1 MFPAQK
7 RPGTL
12 TQTRPRLKKSNGF
25 QRKRCARLRTQRF
38 QQVFNRARHRV
49 DGGWHGVDC
58 VFNVGLHSL
67 LIFSRARRNDGR
79 GIISRRNIV
88 KFNMYSAANATP
100 QPAKKPARKRIIV
113 LSKPARTT
121 TPAAVQKL
129 RQVPTVK
136 LPYGGFLA
144 VAN

>member
-1 MFPAQK
+1 M
-7 RPGTL
+7 
-12 TQTRPRLKKSNGF
+12 
-25 QRKRCARLRTQRF
+25 
-38 QQVFNRARHRV
+38 
-49 DGGWHGVDC
+49 
-58 VFNVGLHSL
+58 
-67 LIFSRARRNDGR
+67 
-79 GIISRRNIV
+79 
-88 KFNMYSAANATP
+88 KFNLYSAANATP
-100 QPAKKPARKRIIV
+100 QPAKKPARKRIIVV

>member
-1 MFPAQK
+1 M
-7 RPGTL
+7 
-12 TQTRPRLKKSNGF
+12 
-25 QRKRCARLRTQRF
+25 
-38 QQVFNRARHRV
+38 
-49 DGGWHGVDC
+49 
-58 VFNVGLHSL
+58 
-67 LIFSRARRNDGR
+67 
-79 GIISRRNIV
+79 

-100 QPAKKPARKRIIV
+100 QAAKTGRKRIV
-113 LSKPARTT
+113 YLSKPARMT

>member
-1 MFPAQK
+1 M
-7 RPGTL
+7 
-12 TQTRPRLKKSNGF
+12 
-25 QRKRCARLRTQRF
+25 
-38 QQVFNRARHRV
+38 
-49 DGGWHGVDC
+49 
-58 VFNVGLHSL
+58 
-67 LIFSRARRNDGR
+67 
-79 GIISRRNIV
+79 

-121 TPAAVQKL
+121 TPAAVQRL

>member
-1 MFPAQK
+1 M
-7 RPGTL
+7 
-12 TQTRPRLKKSNGF
+12 
-25 QRKRCARLRTQRF
+25 
-38 QQVFNRARHRV
+38 
-49 DGGWHGVDC
+49 
-58 VFNVGLHSL
+58 
-67 LIFSRARRNDGR
+67 
-79 GIISRRNIV
+79 

-113 LSKPARTT
+113 LSKPARI

>member
-1 MFPAQK
+1 M
-7 RPGTL
+7 T
-12 TQTRPRLKKSNGF
+12 
-25 QRKRCARLRTQRF
+25 
-38 QQVFNRARHRV
+38 FN
-49 DGGWHGVDC
+49 
-58 VFNVGLHSL
+58 
-67 LIFSRARRNDGR
+67 
-79 GIISRRNIV
+79 
-88 KFNMYSAANATP
+88 KYSQAKVTP
-100 QPAKKPARKRIIV
+100 QAAKKPARKRIIV